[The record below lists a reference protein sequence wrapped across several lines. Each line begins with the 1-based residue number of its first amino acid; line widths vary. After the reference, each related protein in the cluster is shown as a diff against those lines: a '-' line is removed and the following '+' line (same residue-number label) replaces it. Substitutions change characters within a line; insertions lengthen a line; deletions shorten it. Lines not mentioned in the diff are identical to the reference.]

1 MDVHLLIYIA
11 AFLLTAW
18 GVAHLLPT
26 ASIVRGF
33 PPLSDDNRRILV
45 MEWIGE
51 GVTLVFIGVLLAL
64 VTSFDSDSTA
74 ARVVYWTSAI
84 GLNVLSI
91 VSFFTGF
98 RIHFLPFR
106 LCPVI
111 FTGSSLLV
119 VTGFGLS

>member
-1 MDVHLLIYIA
+1 
-11 AFLLTAW
+11 
-18 GVAHLLPT
+18 
-26 ASIVRGF
+26 
-33 PPLSDDNRRILV
+33 

-64 VTSFDSDSTA
+64 VTSFDSDSAA

-98 RIHFLPFR
+98 RIRFLPFR

>member
-64 VTSFDSDSTA
+64 VTTFDSDSA
-74 ARVVYWTSAI
+74 AAGVVYWTSAI

-91 VSFFTGF
+91 VSYFTGF
-98 RIHFLPFR
+98 RIRFLPFR